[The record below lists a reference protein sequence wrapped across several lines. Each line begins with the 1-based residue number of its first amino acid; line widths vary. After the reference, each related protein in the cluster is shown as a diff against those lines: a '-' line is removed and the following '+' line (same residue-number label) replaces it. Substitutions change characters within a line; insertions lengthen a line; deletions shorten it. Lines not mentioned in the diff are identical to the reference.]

1 MPRPR
6 ARLLIGAGALALT
19 AAAVTADGAGPV
31 EARAFRLV
39 NGLPERFAAPVWAVM
54 QGGNLLAAPV
64 AAAVA
69 GATGRPKA
77 ARLLL
82 SSGAAAWALSKVV
95 KRLARRP
102 RPAKLLPSTRQRGR
116 EQTGSGFVSG
126 HAAVAASLCAAAL
139 PELPE
144 RCRPAAVAAVLTVAI
159 ARVYVG
165 AHLPLDIVGGVALGV
180 AVEGAIELAT
190 SDTPR
195 RRAAHE
201 R

>member
-1 MPRPR
+1 M
-6 ARLLIGAGALALT
+6 LLGAGALALT
-19 AAAVTADGAGPV
+19 AAAVATDGAGPL
-31 EARAFRLV
+31 EARTFTVV
-39 NGLPERFAAPVWAVM
+39 NGLPERVAAPVWVLM
-54 QGGNLLAAPV
+54 QGGNLLAAPA

-69 GATGRPKA
+69 AAAGRPKA

-95 KRLARRP
+95 KRVARRP

-144 RCRPAAVAAVLTVAI
+144 RYRPAAVAAVLTVAV

-165 AHLPLDIVGGVALGV
+165 AHLPLDIVGGAALGV
-180 AVEGAIELAT
+180 AVEGAIELGMGR
-190 SDTPR
+190 SPGQP
-195 RRAAHE
+195 
-201 R
+201 